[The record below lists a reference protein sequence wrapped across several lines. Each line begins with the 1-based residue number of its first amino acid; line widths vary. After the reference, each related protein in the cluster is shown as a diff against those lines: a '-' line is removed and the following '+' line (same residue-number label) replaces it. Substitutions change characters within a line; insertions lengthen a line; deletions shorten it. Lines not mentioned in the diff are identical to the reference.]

1 MSVLPERCGV
11 ALKEWA
17 GVCAALAQ
25 GRQTV
30 LLRKG
35 GIREQAGRFVPEHPC
50 FWLYPTH
57 VHEAQQGLRDEA
69 LAPAASFGGADESIP
84 IDGLALI
91 EWTEFVTSENALPA
105 LEPFHVWTAETIHK
119 RFHYRRPGLWAI
131 GVRVFR
137 RDERW
142 SLVPTPEQ
150 LGCVSWV
157 ILDRAVETEGA
168 RAVLDDETA
177 SERAESARAAL
188 AGRQGT
194 GS

>member
-1 MSVLPERCGV
+1 MLPDRCGV

-17 GVCAALAQ
+17 GVCAALVE

-35 GIREQAGRFVPEHPC
+35 GIREQSGQFVPEHPC

-57 VHEAQQGLRDEA
+57 VHEAQQGLRGETSTTS
-69 LAPAASFGGADESIP
+69 AAGPGPGGAVL
-84 IDGLALI
+84 IDSLATI
-91 EWTEFVTSENALPA
+91 EWAEFVTSEDALA
-105 LEPFHVWTAETIHK
+105 SLEPFHVWSAETIQK

-131 GVRVFR
+131 GVRVYR
-137 RDERW
+137 RDEPW
-142 SLVPTPEQ
+142 SLVPTVEQ

-157 ILDRAVETEGA
+157 ALDHPHETSGS
-168 RAVLDDETA
+168 RPVLDDETA
-177 SERAESARAAL
+177 ATLRDAARAAL
-188 AGRQGT
+188 ARQGT